1 MARLAVPG
9 VLSRGDAKDGGSI
22 SDLDMLGEEGHNR

>member
-1 MARLAVPG
+1 LARLAEPG
-9 VLSRGDAKDGGSI
+9 DLSRGDAEDAGSI